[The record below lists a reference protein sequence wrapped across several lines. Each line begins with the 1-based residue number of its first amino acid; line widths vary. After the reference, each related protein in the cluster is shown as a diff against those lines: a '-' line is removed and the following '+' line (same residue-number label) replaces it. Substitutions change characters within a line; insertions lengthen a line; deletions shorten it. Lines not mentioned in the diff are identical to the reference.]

1 MTVAGLFQNPGFYM
15 TYAVVQAIAV
25 LVVIQLL
32 DGYKRRPILL
42 IALLV
47 LWGATGAA
55 AIALTINRSVRRWV
69 PGSAGVVFGD
79 AIGPPV
85 VEECAKGLALLA
97 AFLVLRRLARRM
109 DVSLFEGV
117 MDGIVYGAA
126 VGLGFAFTEDF
137 FYFVERARQE
147 GVNAALHVFVDRRDF
162 FGPAMLH
169 HPLFTAAFGAGL
181 GLAAWTRGR
190 VRQLAWAGL
199 GLVVAIAMHAVNNGL
214 VETVLAARYGLD
226 AAAAWE
232 QNLPVAPSVANTGD
246 AMLGV
251 LRVLDFVYAGLVV
264 AAILLWRRYQRR
276 ILDAEL
282 DEEVRS
288 GLIGPEDKE
297 SVLHVWHRYVESWR
311 LLRRGLPEQWR
322 ARRRL
327 ENEVVELG
335 LLKWRVRR
343 FGGDW
348 SRVKMSRRRVVSLKT
363 LGATPSD
370 LPVPSSRLIGRERE
384 LAETAA
390 LLRGRDVR
398 VLTLVGPG
406 GTGKTRLALELASGL
421 ADEFA
426 SGAIFVS
433 LSAIH
438 DHALVPATVAQA
450 LEVRELPGETLESG
464 LRDYLRDKQ
473 LLLVLDNFE
482 HVLAAAPLAGELVGA
497 APALKVLATSR
508 APLRVSGEQEYE
520 VPPLSL
526 PEASNS
532 ADGEALQRY
541 EAVMLFVERA
551 RAVAPEFGLTEQ
563 NAGTV
568 LEICRRLDGLPLAI
582 ELAAARTRL
591 LDPAGLLDRL
601 GERLDLL
608 AGGAADLPERQRTLR
623 SAIEWSYDLLD
634 PPEQELFAHLS
645 VFRGAWSLDVAEQ
658 VCRGEA
664 EPPAEFL
671 KQVESLVENSLVER
685 RRSEEGDIQFGMLQT
700 IRDYA
705 LERLEERGELEE
717 VHRALARHYL
727 SVAERAERE
736 LVGPAQGD
744 WLRRLASDYSNLR
757 GALSA
762 SLRLG
767 DCERALRLASALVR
781 FWEARGSLSEGRS
794 WLEDALAAGD
804 VEPLARAAGL
814 RGTGRLALLQG
825 DYGRA
830 EEMLAESLSLSEE
843 LEDMPGRALSLALL
857 GRVATAREDH
867 DRATLLCEEAVG
879 LAGKLGDRDLLATAL
894 SALASAASRQGE
906 SGRARE
912 LFEQSLA
919 LRRELGDRAG
929 VANVLLKL
937 GWEALQEQDFAR
949 ADELLRESL
958 ELCRELGDLS
968 NTALCLGNLGLS
980 AVCQDEPAKAEEL
993 LNESLSLCAR
1003 LMDRQTA
1010 AQCLCGLAGVVAS
1023 RDEANR
1029 AVRYAGAAEALRE
1042 RVGASPWPV
1051 EAAIYERYVY
1061 PLREQL
1067 GEEAFERAW
1076 RQGRGLETEMLR
1088 TLADETRLRRR
1099 TLTVQRVVGQR
1110 PVAR

>member
-1 MTVAGLFQNPGFYM
+1 VTLAGVFQNPGFYM
-15 TYAVVQAIAV
+15 TYAVVQAVAV

-32 DGYKRRPILL
+32 DGYKRRPVLL
-42 IALLV
+42 IGLLA

-55 AIALTINRSVRRWV
+55 AIALTIDRSVRRWV

-79 AIGPPV
+79 AIGPPI

-109 DVSLFEGV
+109 DISLFEGP

-137 FYFVERARQE
+137 FYFVDRARQA
-147 GVNAALHVFVDRRDF
+147 GVSVALHVFVDRRDF
-162 FGPAMLH
+162 FGPATLH

-181 GLAAWTRGR
+181 GLAAWASSRAR
-190 VRQLAWAGL
+190 KVAWAGL

-232 QNLPVAPSVANTGD
+232 QNLPVAPAVASTGD

-251 LRVLDFVYAGLVV
+251 LRVLDFVYAGVVV
-264 AAILLWRRYQRR
+264 AAVLFWRRYQRR
-276 ILDAEL
+276 ILNAEL
-282 DEEVRS
+282 DDEVRS

-297 SVLHVWHRYVESWR
+297 SVLDVWRRYVESWR

-327 ENEVVELG
+327 ENEIVELG

-348 SRVKMSRRRVVSLKT
+348 SRVKMARRRVVSLKT

-384 LAETAA
+384 LTETAA
-390 LLRGRDVR
+390 LLRGHDLRI
-398 VLTLVGPG
+398 LTLVGPG

-426 SGAIFVS
+426 SGAVFVS
-433 LSAIH
+433 LSAIT
-438 DHALVPATVAQA
+438 DPALLPATVADA
-450 LEVRELPGETLESG
+450 LEVREVPGELLEAS

-508 APLRVSGEQEYE
+508 APLRISGEQEYE

-526 PEASNS
+526 PETSNY

-541 EAVMLFVERA
+541 EAVVLFVERA
-551 RAVAPEFGLTEQ
+551 RAVAPKFALTEQ

-591 LDPAGLLDRL
+591 LDPASLLDRL

-608 AGGAADLPERQRTLR
+608 AGGAPDLPERQRTLR

-634 PPEQELFAHLS
+634 PAEQGLFARLS
-645 VFRGAWSLDVAEQ
+645 VFRGAWSLDLADD
-658 VCRGEA
+658 VCRGDAEA
-664 EPPAEFL
+664 PSDFL
-671 KQVESLVENSLVER
+671 KQVESLVANSLIER
-685 RRSEEGDIQFGMLQT
+685 RRPAEGDLQFGMLHT
-700 IRDYA
+700 IREYA
-705 LERLEERGELEE
+705 LERLEERDETEE
-717 VHRALARHYL
+717 VHRALIRHYL

-736 LVGPAQGD
+736 LSGPEQGQ

-762 SLRLG
+762 ALRLG
-767 DCERALRLASALVR
+767 DNQNALRLASALVR

-794 WLEDALAAGD
+794 WLEDALAGGA
-804 VEPLARAAGL
+804 VEPLARSAGL
-814 RGTGRLALLQG
+814 RGAGELALLQG
-825 DYGRA
+825 DHGRA
-830 EEMLAESLSLSEE
+830 EEMLTESLVLSEE
-843 LEDMPGRALSLALL
+843 LEDAVGKTLSLALL
-857 GRVATAREDH
+857 GRVAAGSDDR
-867 DRATLLCEEAVG
+867 DRAITLAENAVG
-879 LAGKLGDRDLLATAL
+879 LARTLGNRDVLATAL
-894 SALASAASRQGE
+894 TALAGAAARQGD
-906 SGRARE
+906 SRHARE
-912 LFEQSLA
+912 LFEQSLQ

-929 VANVLLKL
+929 IANVLLNL
-937 GWEALQEQDFAR
+937 GWTTLQGNDFAR
-949 ADELLRESL
+949 TDKLLGESL
-958 ELCRELGDLS
+958 ELCRQLGDVA
-968 NTALCLGNLGLS
+968 NTALCLAGLGLS
-980 AVCQDEPAKAEEL
+980 AVCQDDPAQAEQR

-1010 AQCLCGLAGVVAS
+1010 AQCLCGLAGVFAS
-1023 RDEANR
+1023 RDEKSR

-1042 RVGASPWPV
+1042 RAGVSSWPV
-1051 EAAIYERYVY
+1051 ESAIYEQYVGS
-1061 PLREQL
+1061 LREQL
-1067 GEEAFERAW
+1067 GEDAFKRAW
-1076 RQGRGLETEMLR
+1076 QQGRALETEMLR

-1099 TLTVQRVVGQR
+1099 TLTVQRAVGQGTL
-1110 PVAR
+1110 AR